1 MFKLAKRF
9 VFLMKKMK
17 RNLSGLFNDDIAKL
31 FLFLVVS
38 DLETSMG
45 RFSED
50 NTGNESLE

>member
-45 RFSED
+45 RFSKD